1 MSYKRNIKKLVTVL
15 PILILSTITIINIV
29 SADTVWY
36 DNFDDKEA
44 DGWETEILDWDLS
57 DAFTGEAAEFD
68 MSGGSLKAPGETPGN
83 IWYLATYNCSQDT
96 GTWMFDVN
104 VVDTDWEHFY
114 VFLMTDD
121 WADYPRKA
129 YSYDLI
135 FVTEHGDLE
144 PDSKGGIVLF
154 KRNGWSAV
162 WDTISEW
169 SSTEEITGMHNI
181 IVTRD
186 PDGVFDVYLDDELII
201 HVEDEEPEFDVF
213 STFRFEA
220 SSGPEIDNIVVLD
233 TYDVETA
240 RAWSEPEPEPEP
252 VEESDGGIPGFTVYS
267 IIVGIL
273 LGISLIWLG
282 SSKKLPLFY

>member
-1 MSYKRNIKKLVTVL
+1 MNKLKISIISL
-15 PILILSTITIINIV
+15 MIIAFALITINLAN
-29 SADTVWY
+29 ADTVWY

-57 DAFTGEAAEFD
+57 DPFTGEAAEFD

-83 IWYLATYNCSQDT
+83 IWYLATYESSQDT

-129 YSYDLI
+129 FSYDLI
-135 FVTEHGDLE
+135 FITEQGDLE
-144 PDSKGGIVLF
+144 PDSEGGIVLF

-162 WDTISEW
+162 WDTIGEW

-201 HVEDEEPEFDVF
+201 HVEDDEPEFDVF

-220 SSGPEIDNIVVLD
+220 SSGPEIDNVVVLD

-240 RAWSEPEPEPEP
+240 RTWSEPTPEPEPEPEP
-252 VEESDGGIPGFTVYS
+252 VAESNGGIPGFTVYS
-267 IIVGIL
+267 IM
-273 LGISLIWLG
+273 LGLVLGSSLIWIRSTKNLH
-282 SSKKLPLFY
+282 FF